1 MIFNSVLRECR
12 GVGCRKERQG
22 GGNCSNLVKLDGSL
36 DESHPVEMKE
46 GSRCKIY
53 LRGCV
58 DRTY

>member
-36 DESHPVEMKE
+36 DESHPVEMK
-46 GSRCKIY
+46 
-53 LRGCV
+53 RGEQM
-58 DRTY
+58 